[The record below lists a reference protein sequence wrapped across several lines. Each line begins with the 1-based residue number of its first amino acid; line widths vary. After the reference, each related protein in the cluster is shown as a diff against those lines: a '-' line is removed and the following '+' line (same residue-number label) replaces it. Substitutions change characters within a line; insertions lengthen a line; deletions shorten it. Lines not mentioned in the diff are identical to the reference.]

1 MANGYNYAASGIQG
15 AGTGAS
21 AGAAFGPWGAA
32 IGGGVGLIA
41 GLFGAAAEEEDKERR
56 QEILENLSQELDISY
71 NQIEQA
77 FGEFYKNYTPGGT
90 QQDAIKAAEKIRN
103 FDSVFGKR
111 LAQYGLDDPEKMKFS
126 YDKTVEDFINPYM
139 GNVIEASNRAVQ
151 HSAAGAGLGRSTGA
165 ARAIAENTAKQYND
179 IYNTAVNEYGKD
191 RAQTYQE
198 FQGYLDQANK
208 MLNSLTSNDQWS
220 IEQQK
225 ALGNDFLEWQAQ
237 QAENK
242 ANVLKDRTDAKTQI
256 GIAMAG
262 I

>member
-1 MANGYNYAASGIQG
+1 MANGYNYAASGLQG

-56 QEILENLSQELDISY
+56 REMLQQLSQELDISY

-77 FGEFYKNYTPGGT
+77 FGEFYKNYAPGGT
-90 QQDAIKAAEKIRN
+90 QQDAIDAAEKIRN
-103 FDSVFGKR
+103 FDSVFGQR
-111 LAQYGLDDPEKMKFS
+111 LAEYGLDDPEKMKFS
-126 YDKTVEDFINPYM
+126 YDKSVEDFINPYM

-165 ARAIAENTAKQYND
+165 AKAIAENTAKQYND

-191 RAQTYQE
+191 RAQSYQE

-208 MLNSLTSNDQWS
+208 MLNSLTSNDQWG

-242 ANVLKDRTDAKTQI
+242 ANVLKDRANTKTQI